1 MTDAGE
7 NNLVV
12 SEHGEN
18 LTVLELNLG
27 KFVEEMKKLEE
38 FRTKRS
44 IKNWKWTEGRKNAWK
59 SAKSSGE
66 KGVSSAFALSQCN
79 G

>member
-44 IKNWKWTEGRKNAWK
+44 IKNWKWTEGRKSTGK
-59 SAKSSGE
+59 
-66 KGVSSAFALSQCN
+66 ALR
-79 G
+79 